1 MGMERSMKSGASF
14 VKLFA
19 FIILALLMV
28 MTGPAAADA
37 ESIIIYVDADA
48 TGEADGLSWED
59 AYTSLQEALDVA
71 VDGDQIWV
79 AAGTYYPVKDTAGN
93 DSPVDPRAL
102 TFQMKNGVAIYGGF
116 AGNEVDLDGRDYE
129 VNETILSGD
138 LGIEDDPSDNSYHV
152 FNNSGIDGTAIL
164 DGFTITG
171 GNANNGD
178 SSDYGG
184 GMYNFGSGTALTN
197 VTFRDNSA
205 YAEGGG
211 MYNKFSN
218 HLTLT
223 NVTFSGNTAGYGG
236 GLYNYNSS
244 LELTDV
250 IFSGNSA
257 RGSGGGMFNLFS
269 SSLLTE
275 VTFSG
280 NSAGASG
287 GGFLNSNDSSSTL
300 TKVTFTDNE
309 AGESGGGMAA
319 TGNPVLNQVTFSG
332 NTANYYGGGLH
343 FEDSGSPEL
352 TDVTFSENYAG
363 YTGGGLHNYKSSPT
377 LTAVTFSGNSAG
389 GEGGGMYNNDNSSP
403 ALTNAAFIEN
413 SADLGGGIFNNNS
426 SPTLTNVTFS
436 GNSANVT
443 GGGLF
448 NNNSNNPK
456 ITNCIFWGNAE
467 GQIYDVDTKSDI
479 TFSLIQDYAGGGE
492 GNISDDPLFVSEEDL
507 SLKAGSPAIDAGTNT
522 PFEAG
527 GAAYGVTADLYG
539 NPRIANDTVDMGA
552 YEYPQYYQ
560 VTFAVATGKGTVN
573 AQVDGEPLE
582 TDALVVSGTEVSF
595 AAVPASGWRFV
606 KWDING
612 TPITESSP
620 EVTVDSDIN
629 AVAYFEQRPSHSGS
643 SDWSPTIN
651 YSLTME
657 TEGHGTTNPIAG
669 TYSYREGTMVTLTA
683 CPQAGWEF
691 TKWLISGEDIF
702 DSETRVRID
711 KNTTA
716 IAYFTEI
723 APAPADPAEIILTIG
738 SKVILADG
746 QEVLMDVAPY
756 IDPDASRTMVP
767 IRFVSEA
774 LGADVQWQP
783 ENNQAKIVLDDQKI
797 LLTIGSK
804 TVYVNG
810 TAAETDSPAVI
821 RDSRTFVPLRFISET
836 LGAEVVWNNETRQIT
851 IIV

>member
-116 AGNEVDLDGRDYE
+116 AGNEVDLDGRDYG

-184 GMYNFGSGTALTN
+184 GMYNFGSGPALTN

-332 NTANYYGGGLH
+332 NTAAYNGGGLH
-343 FEDSGSPEL
+343 FENSGIDIPEL
-352 TDVTFSENYAG
+352 IDVTFSGNRAIYN
-363 YTGGGLHNYKSSPT
+363 GGGIHNYKSSP
-377 LTAVTFSGNSAG
+377 A
-389 GEGGGMYNNDNSSP
+389 
-403 ALTNAAFIEN
+403 
-413 SADLGGGIFNNNS
+413 
-426 SPTLTNVTFS
+426 LTNVTFS
-436 GNSANVT
+436 ENSAES
-443 GGGLF
+443 GGGIY
-448 NNNSNNPK
+448 NNNSGPTLINV
-456 ITNCIFWGNAE
+456 E
-467 GQIYDVDTKSDI
+467 
-479 TFSLIQDYAGGGE
+479 FSMNSATLSGGGIYN
-492 GNISDDPLFVSEEDL
+492 GL
-507 SLKAGSPAIDAGTNT
+507 SS
-522 PFEAG
+522 
-527 GAAYGVTADLYG
+527 
-539 NPRIANDTVDMGA
+539 NPT
-552 YEYPQYYQ
+552 
-560 VTFAVATGKGTVN
+560 
-573 AQVDGEPLE
+573 L
-582 TDALVVSGTEVSF
+582 
-595 AAVPASGWRFV
+595 
-606 KWDING
+606 
-612 TPITESSP
+612 
-620 EVTVDSDIN
+620 IN
-629 AVAYFEQRPSHSGS
+629 AA
-643 SDWSPTIN
+643 
-651 YSLTME
+651 
-657 TEGHGTTNPIAG
+657 
-669 TYSYREGTMVTLTA
+669 
-683 CPQAGWEF
+683 
-691 TKWLISGEDIF
+691 
-702 DSETRVRID
+702 
-711 KNTTA
+711 
-716 IAYFTEI
+716 
-723 APAPADPAEIILTIG
+723 
-738 SKVILADG
+738 
-746 QEVLMDVAPY
+746 
-756 IDPDASRTMVP
+756 
-767 IRFVSEA
+767 
-774 LGADVQWQP
+774 
-783 ENNQAKIVLDDQKI
+783 
-797 LLTIGSK
+797 
-804 TVYVNG
+804 
-810 TAAETDSPAVI
+810 
-821 RDSRTFVPLRFISET
+821 
-836 LGAEVVWNNETRQIT
+836 
-851 IIV
+851 